1 MAQQSTSSCRKCHH
15 KHDMASLIMDG
26 WMEWTDGWME
36 WGGCAWFTCR
46 HVRSISMQGWIWSSH
61 CGRDNLHKG
70 CRKAITAWHDIS
82 IASRSYHMSHHGSCG
97 RDNLHKGCRE
107 AITTRH
113 GISHHIISHHIT
125 TTPHPLS
132 PTMWVCVCDCRYT
145 SHHSSSHHITFTSC
159 VFHGWRDKST

>member
-1 MAQQSTSSCRKCHH
+1 
-15 KHDMASLIMDG
+15 
-26 WMEWTDGWME
+26 ME

-145 SHHSSSHHITFTSC
+145 SHHSSSHHIHIMCLSWMARQIYLR
-159 VFHGWRDKST
+159 VVAKPSHHGMSISQHIT

>member
-1 MAQQSTSSCRKCHH
+1 MCLHGWRNNLLRVVANAITNMTWHLSSW
-15 KHDMASLIMDG
+15 MDG
-26 WMEWTDGWME
+26 WNGRMDGWSG
-36 WGGCAWFTCR
+36 GGCAWFTCR

-145 SHHSSSHHITFTSC
+145 SHHIT
-159 VFHGWRDKST
+159 